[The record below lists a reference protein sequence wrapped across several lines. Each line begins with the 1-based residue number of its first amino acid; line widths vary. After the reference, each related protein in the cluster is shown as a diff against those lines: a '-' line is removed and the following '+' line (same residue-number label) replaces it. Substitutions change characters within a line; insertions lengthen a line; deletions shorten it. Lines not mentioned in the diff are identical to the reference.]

1 MSQQAAKRRRSQAK
15 KNFTHMPKQSRPHY
29 AKSGLTVQ
37 AMIARNRVIAARMAS
52 ASTKKK

>member
-15 KNFTHMPKQSRPHY
+15 KNFAHMPKLGRPHY

-37 AMIARNRVIAARMAS
+37 ALIARNRVIAARMAS
-52 ASTKKK
+52 AGTKKK